1 MEIEWSKLVAV
12 SGMPG
17 LYQMISNKSNGLIVA
32 NIETGKRTFAPA
44 RKHQFTPLESIAI
57 FTDDGDS
64 VPFKEVVQRIKTL
77 EKQAPVPSTNEPAE
91 TLRKWFAQVL
101 PNHDRSRVYNGDI
114 KKIIKWYLILNTHNL
129 IPTPKA
135 EEEE

>member
-1 MEIEWSKLVAV
+1 MDLSKLVAV

-17 LYQMISNKSNGLIVA
+17 LYRMVANKNNGLIVEQL
-32 NIETGKRTFAPA
+32 ETGKRTFASA

-64 VPFKEVVQRIKTL
+64 VPFKEVLQRIKAL
-77 EKQAPVPSTNEPAE
+77 ESELPVPSANEPADV
-91 TLRKWFAQVL
+91 LREWFTRVL

-114 KKIIKWYLILNTHNL
+114 KKIIKWYALLDAQGLIVA
-129 IPTPKA
+129 A
-135 EEEE
+135 EEEEE